1 MTMRKSAQSICSFIL
16 FAACLFAQTVS
27 SSITGTVLD
36 PASAVVPNA
45 AVTLTD
51 ENTGSVRAGITDSA
65 GVFRFLNVA
74 PGSYRVSIQVT
85 GFKNLVQS
93 NIMVSA
99 NDTRDAGKLA
109 LSL

>member
-1 MTMRKSAQSICSFIL
+1 MTVRKSAQGICALIL
-16 FAACLFAQTVS
+16 FAACLLAQTVS

-36 PASAVVPNA
+36 PASSVVPNA

-51 ENTGSVRAGITDSA
+51 ENTGSVRTGLTDNA

-74 PGSYRVSIQVT
+74 PGSYSVSVQVT

-93 NIMVSA
+93 SVMVSA
-99 NDTRDAGKLA
+99 NDTR
-109 LSL
+109 